1 MLELLGQPPTTLAL
15 LALAIFLGGIM
26 KGISGIG
33 LPIITMSIIFT
44 FDLLPA
50 KDTIAFVVMPILVT
64 NLWQAMRSSGWIQTL
79 KEHWLLIA
87 VFLPCLF
94 LGSRMLAGMDTRG
107 VFLVLGCIVAAFA
120 ATNMWKPHMA
130 ALTPRTRLWAGP
142 LAGVTGGLLG
152 GLSTVWG
159 PPIIMYL
166 VMLRLPKDA
175 WVRSVALVY
184 VTGAVPLAA
193 FYWSNGVLNPS
204 NVWLS
209 TAACIPGMAGI
220 LTGERIRRHINE
232 EAFRR
237 AMLVLLFLIGLNLIR
252 RAVF

>member
-1 MLELLGQPPTTLAL
+1 
-15 LALAIFLGGIM
+15 
-26 KGISGIG
+26 
-33 LPIITMSIIFT
+33 
-44 FDLLPA
+44 
-50 KDTIAFVVMPILVT
+50 
-64 NLWQAMRSSGWIQTL
+64 
-79 KEHWLLIA
+79 
-87 VFLPCLF
+87 
-94 LGSRMLAGMDTRG
+94 
-107 VFLVLGCIVAAFA
+107 
-120 ATNMWKPHMA
+120 
-130 ALTPRTRLWAGP
+130 
-142 LAGVTGGLLG
+142 
-152 GLSTVWG
+152 
-159 PPIIMYL
+159 MYL